1 MRISDWSSD
10 VCSSD
15 LEKSA
20 LTEGATWHAAGLVG
34 QLRSSRNTTRML
46 QRSVEL
52 YERLEAETGQ
62 AIDWKQVGSLRLAC
76 SPDRLLEVKRLAT
89 MARSFGLEMQVI
101 GPQEAYDLFPLI
113 NPKGVPGA
121 ALIPHTEEPRVGKT
135 GVRTG

>member
-1 MRISDWSSD
+1 
-10 VCSSD
+10 
-15 LEKSA
+15 
-20 LTEGATWHAAGLVG
+20 
-34 QLRSSRNTTRML
+34 ML

-113 NPKGVPGA
+113 DPKGVLGA
-121 ALIPHTEEPRVGKT
+121 ADRKRGGEGKRGAVRVDPGGRRIIK
-135 GVRTG
+135 

>member
-1 MRISDWSSD
+1 
-10 VCSSD
+10 
-15 LEKSA
+15 
-20 LTEGATWHAAGLVG
+20 
-34 QLRSSRNTTRML
+34 ML

-113 NPKGVPGA
+113 DPQGARGA
-121 ALIPHTEEPRVGKT
+121 AFLPKIGRATCQERGCQLSWKSGGDV
-135 GVRTG
+135 

>member
-1 MRISDWSSD
+1 
-10 VCSSD
+10 
-15 LEKSA
+15 
-20 LTEGATWHAAGLVG
+20 
-34 QLRSSRNTTRML
+34 ML

-113 NPKGVPGA
+113 DPKGVLGA
-121 ALIPHTEEPRVGKT
+121 AFIPSEVQVDPASLCQSLAPSARRTGFHFVPVRQVLDTTIPHPPTTALHPTPRP
-135 GVRTG
+135 

>member
-1 MRISDWSSD
+1 
-10 VCSSD
+10 
-15 LEKSA
+15 
-20 LTEGATWHAAGLVG
+20 
-34 QLRSSRNTTRML
+34 ML

-113 NPKGVPGA
+113 EDRKSTRLKSRHVCATRMTASRRNKKTNTRQA
-121 ALIPHTEEPRVGKT
+121 HT
-135 GVRTG
+135 